1 MHESRLVADLV
12 NRIEEELTRSG
23 ARRVTGVRI
32 EIGALSH
39 VTPRS
44 LREHMELAVG
54 ESAIGVPTFEITKTT
69 DTSEPT
75 ALDVRLVS
83 ISVEDD

>member
-39 VTPRS
+39 VTPES
-44 LREHMELAVG
+44 LREHLVLATG
-54 ESAIGVPTFEITKTT
+54 ESAIGEPIFEITKAT
-69 DTSEPT
+69 DTSDPT

-83 ISVEDD
+83 ISVADD